1 MLVLEVSGVKA
12 PYCLL
17 LLFSISCF
25 VLLLFFFLFL
35 FFSCLLTVMKLLLG
49 RIACVIYAATSAET
63 TNQRPTD
70 PKNAIT

>member
-25 VLLLFFFLFL
+25 VLLLFFSFPL
-35 FFSCLLTVMKLLLG
+35 FFLSSYC
-49 RIACVIYAATSAET
+49 YE
-63 TNQRPTD
+63 
-70 PKNAIT
+70 ITFR